1 MHKTLKEIEKL
12 ERENQE
18 RQNLRKDIKFIK
30 KNVLVHAK
38 KEAQIT
44 QSNYV
49 YWSEI
54 LNFIWEVF

>member
-49 YWSEI
+49 Y
-54 LNFIWEVF
+54 